1 MLIKQRLRC
10 YDDLMNISID
20 METGQAGKARQQ
32 VGSAM
37 SYVHTWKVSIYEA
50 TDDETTMNN
59 HNFPDE

>member
-10 YDDLMNISID
+10 YDELMKISID
-20 METGQAGKARQQ
+20 METGQARQQ
-32 VGSAM
+32 VGSPM

-59 HNFPDE
+59 HNFLDE